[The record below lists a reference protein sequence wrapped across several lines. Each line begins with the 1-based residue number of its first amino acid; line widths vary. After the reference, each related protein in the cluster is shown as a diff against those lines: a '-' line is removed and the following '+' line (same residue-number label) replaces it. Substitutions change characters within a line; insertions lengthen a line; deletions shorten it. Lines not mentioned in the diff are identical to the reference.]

1 MCNVDILLMVMKSL
15 KFIFFIL
22 LAFLASCIE
31 QKSQNKIKNNTVE
44 VKVEE
49 MKFPPQTVLQLKSY
63 YLSSSV
69 HTDSADFLI
78 GYNYRLHSLDYMN
91 LKSKEVTQTML
102 SDEGPDAVISLTGLY
117 AHSLDSIWV
126 ADESERVFLLNNV
139 GQIKTVVDL
148 REYLQN
154 TEQLLINTNHA
165 MFTSRLYYNEV
176 RQSLMFLV
184 KNLSSQTFIVR
195 ELFVNREKDVIDYE
209 LEPSRII
216 PDITSGYA
224 YIDAPNVNFTTK
236 DIIYNY
242 PFESSIYTLNIQA
255 QERKYVVAQSQYT
268 GNVVERIEPGT
279 DYPTIE
285 KCRIQN
291 PHFFDVM
298 YIPKLKKYA
307 RVHLGGVNFDEKKEM
322 NELMNDRALYL
333 MIFDEN
339 MEMVGEA
346 KLLEHRYNN
355 FTGWSASYNGV
366 ALFVDNILDEKNDTE
381 DLTID
386 IVLFPK

>member
-1 MCNVDILLMVMKSL
+1 MVMKSL

-22 LAFLASCIE
+22 IAFLASCME
-31 QKSQNKIKNNTVE
+31 QKSQNKIKNNIVE
-44 VKVEE
+44 VEVEE

-63 YLSSSV
+63 YLSSAV

-91 LKSKEVTQTML
+91 LQSKEVTQTIL

-117 AHSLDSIWV
+117 ANSLDSIWMS
-126 ADESERVFLLNNV
+126 DESERVFLLDNA
-139 GQIKTVVDL
+139 GQIKTTVNL
-148 REYLQN
+148 KEYLQD

-165 MFTSRLYYNEV
+165 MFTSHLYYNEI

-184 KNLSSQTFIVR
+184 KKMASQTFVVR
-195 ELFVNREKDVIDYE
+195 ELFLDKGKDAIDYE

-224 YIDAPNVNFTTK
+224 FINAPNVNFTTT

-242 PFESSIYTLNIQA
+242 PFESSVYTLDIQTG
-255 QERKYVVAQSQYT
+255 ERKYVPAQSQYT
-268 GNVVERIEPGT
+268 ENIVERVEPGT
-279 DYPTIE
+279 DYSTIE
-285 KCRIQN
+285 KCKIQN

-298 YIPKLKKYA
+298 YIPKLKKYV
-307 RVHLGGVNFDEKKEM
+307 RLHLGGVDFDEKRGRD
-322 NELMNDRALYL
+322 ELMNDRILYL
-333 MIFDEN
+333 MIFDEK
-339 MEMVGEA
+339 MKVLGES

-355 FTGWSASYNGV
+355 FTGWSVSYNGV
-366 ALFVDNILDEKNDTE
+366 ALFVDNILDEEDDTE
-381 DLTID
+381 DLAID
-386 IVLFPK
+386 VILFP

>member
-1 MCNVDILLMVMKSL
+1 MVMKSL

-22 LAFLASCIE
+22 IAFLASCME
-31 QKSQNKIKNNTVE
+31 QKSQNKIKNNIVE
-44 VKVEE
+44 VEVEE

-63 YLSSSV
+63 YLSSAV

-91 LKSKEVTQTML
+91 LQSKEVTQTIL

-117 AHSLDSIWV
+117 ANSLDSIWMS
-126 ADESERVFLLNNV
+126 DESERVFLLDNA
-139 GQIKTVVDL
+139 GQIETTVNL
-148 REYLQN
+148 KEYLQD

-165 MFTSRLYYNEV
+165 MFTSHLYYNEI

-184 KNLSSQTFIVR
+184 KKMASQTFVVR
-195 ELFVNREKDVIDYE
+195 ELFLDKGKDAIDYE

-224 YIDAPNVNFTTK
+224 FINAPNVNFTTT

-242 PFESSIYTLNIQA
+242 PFESSVYTLDIQTG
-255 QERKYVVAQSQYT
+255 ERKYVPAQSQYT
-268 GNVVERIEPGT
+268 ENIVERVEPGT
-279 DYPTIE
+279 DYSTIE

-298 YIPKLKKYA
+298 YIPKLKKYV
-307 RVHLGGVNFDEKKEM
+307 RLHLGGVDFDEKRGRD
-322 NELMNDRALYL
+322 ELMNDRILYL
-333 MIFDEN
+333 MIFDEK
-339 MEMVGEA
+339 MKVLGES

-355 FTGWSASYNGV
+355 FTGWSVSYNGV
-366 ALFVDNILDEKNDTE
+366 ALFVDNILDEEDDTE
-381 DLTID
+381 DLAID
-386 IVLFPK
+386 VILFP

>member
-1 MCNVDILLMVMKSL
+1 MVMKSL

-22 LAFLASCIE
+22 IAFLASCME
-31 QKSQNKIKNNTVE
+31 QKSQNKIKNNIVE
-44 VKVEE
+44 VEVEE

-63 YLSSSV
+63 YLSSAV

-91 LKSKEVTQTML
+91 LQSKEVTQTIL
-102 SDEGPDAVISLTGLY
+102 SAEGPDAVISLTGLY
-117 AHSLDSIWV
+117 ANSLDSIWMS
-126 ADESERVFLLNNV
+126 DESERVFLLDNA
-139 GQIKTVVDL
+139 GQIKTTVNL
-148 REYLQN
+148 KEYLQD

-165 MFTSRLYYNEV
+165 MFTSHLYYNEI

-184 KNLSSQTFIVR
+184 KKMASQTFVVR
-195 ELFVNREKDVIDYE
+195 ELFLDKGKDAIDYE

-224 YIDAPNVNFTTK
+224 FINAPNVNFTTT

-242 PFESSIYTLNIQA
+242 PFESSVYTLDIQTG
-255 QERKYVVAQSQYT
+255 ERKYVPAQSQYT
-268 GNVVERIEPGT
+268 ENIVERVEPGT
-279 DYPTIE
+279 DYSTIE

-298 YIPKLKKYA
+298 YIPKLKKYV
-307 RVHLGGVNFDEKKEM
+307 RLHLGGVDFDEKRGRD
-322 NELMNDRALYL
+322 ELMNDRILYL
-333 MIFDEN
+333 MIFDEK
-339 MEMVGEA
+339 MKVLGES

-355 FTGWSASYNGV
+355 FTGWSVSYNGV
-366 ALFVDNILDEKNDTE
+366 ALFVDNILDEEDDTE
-381 DLTID
+381 DLAID
-386 IVLFPK
+386 VILFP

>member
-1 MCNVDILLMVMKSL
+1 MVMKSL

-22 LAFLASCIE
+22 IAFLASCME
-31 QKSQNKIKNNTVE
+31 QKSQNKIKNNIVE
-44 VKVEE
+44 VEVEE

-63 YLSSSV
+63 YLSSAV

-91 LKSKEVTQTML
+91 LQSKEVTQTIL

-117 AHSLDSIWV
+117 ANSLDSIWMSDV
-126 ADESERVFLLNNV
+126 SERVFLLDNA
-139 GQIKTVVDL
+139 GQIKTTVNL
-148 REYLQN
+148 KEYLQD

-165 MFTSRLYYNEV
+165 MFTSHLYYNEI

-184 KNLSSQTFIVR
+184 KKMASQTFVVR
-195 ELFVNREKDVIDYE
+195 ELFLDKGKDAIDYE

-224 YIDAPNVNFTTK
+224 FINAPNVNFTTT

-242 PFESSIYTLNIQA
+242 PFESSVYTLDIQTG
-255 QERKYVVAQSQYT
+255 ERKYVPAQSQYT
-268 GNVVERIEPGT
+268 ENIVERVEPGT
-279 DYPTIE
+279 DYSTIE

-298 YIPKLKKYA
+298 YIPKLKKYV
-307 RVHLGGVNFDEKKEM
+307 RLQLGGVDFDEKRGRD
-322 NELMNDRALYL
+322 ELMNDRILYL
-333 MIFDEN
+333 MIFDEK
-339 MEMVGEA
+339 MKVLGES

-355 FTGWSASYNGV
+355 FTGWSVSYNGV
-366 ALFVDNILDEKNDTE
+366 ALFVDNILDEEDDTE
-381 DLTID
+381 DLAID
-386 IVLFPK
+386 VILFP

>member
-1 MCNVDILLMVMKSL
+1 MWNIDILLMVMKSL

-22 LAFLASCIE
+22 IAFLASCME
-31 QKSQNKIKNNTVE
+31 QKSQNKIKNNIVE
-44 VKVEE
+44 VEVEE

-63 YLSSSV
+63 YLSSAV

-91 LKSKEVTQTML
+91 LQSKEVTQTIL
-102 SDEGPDAVISLTGLY
+102 ADEGPDAVISLTGLY
-117 AHSLDSIWV
+117 ANSLDSIWMS
-126 ADESERVFLLNNV
+126 DESERVFLLDNA
-139 GQIKTVVDL
+139 GQIKTTVNL
-148 REYLQN
+148 KEYLQD

-165 MFTSRLYYNEV
+165 MFTSHLYYNEI

-184 KNLSSQTFIVR
+184 KKMASQTFVVR
-195 ELFVNREKDVIDYE
+195 ELFLDKGKDAIDYE

-224 YIDAPNVNFTTK
+224 FINAPNVNFTTT

-242 PFESSIYTLNIQA
+242 PFESSVYTLDIQTG
-255 QERKYVVAQSQYT
+255 ERKYVPAQSQYT
-268 GNVVERIEPGT
+268 ENIVERVEPGT
-279 DYPTIE
+279 DYSTIE

-298 YIPKLKKYA
+298 YIPKLKKYV
-307 RVHLGGVNFDEKKEM
+307 RLHLGGVDFDEKRGRD
-322 NELMNDRALYL
+322 ELMNDRILYL
-333 MIFDEN
+333 MIFDEK
-339 MEMVGEA
+339 MKVLGES

-355 FTGWSASYNGV
+355 FTGWSVSYNGV
-366 ALFVDNILDEKNDTE
+366 ALFVDNILDEEDDTE
-381 DLTID
+381 DLAID
-386 IVLFPK
+386 VILFP

>member
-1 MCNVDILLMVMKSL
+1 MWNIDILLMVMKSL

-22 LAFLASCIE
+22 IAFLASCME
-31 QKSQNKIKNNTVE
+31 QKSQNKIKNNIVE
-44 VKVEE
+44 VEVEE

-63 YLSSSV
+63 YLSSAV

-91 LKSKEVTQTML
+91 LQSKEVTQTIL

-117 AHSLDSIWV
+117 ANSLDSIWMS
-126 ADESERVFLLNNV
+126 DESERVFLLDNA
-139 GQIKTVVDL
+139 GQIKTTVNL
-148 REYLQN
+148 KEYLQD

-165 MFTSRLYYNEV
+165 MFTSHLYYNEI

-184 KNLSSQTFIVR
+184 KKMASQTFVVR
-195 ELFVNREKDVIDYE
+195 ELFLDKGKDAIDYE

-224 YIDAPNVNFTTK
+224 FINAANVNFTTTE
-236 DIIYNY
+236 IIYNY
-242 PFESSIYTLNIQA
+242 PFESSVYTLDIQTG
-255 QERKYVVAQSQYT
+255 ERKYVPAQSQYT
-268 GNVVERIEPGT
+268 ENIVERVEPGT
-279 DYPTIE
+279 DYSTIE

-298 YIPKLKKYA
+298 YIPKLKKYV
-307 RVHLGGVNFDEKKEM
+307 RLHLGGVDFDEKRGRD
-322 NELMNDRALYL
+322 ELMNDRILYL
-333 MIFDEN
+333 MIFDEK
-339 MEMVGEA
+339 MKVLGES

-355 FTGWSASYNGV
+355 FTGWSVSYNGV
-366 ALFVDNILDEKNDTE
+366 ALFVDNILDEEDDTE
-381 DLTID
+381 DLAID
-386 IVLFPK
+386 VILFP

>member
-1 MCNVDILLMVMKSL
+1 MVMKSL

-22 LAFLASCIE
+22 IAFLASCME
-31 QKSQNKIKNNTVE
+31 QKSQNKIKNNIVE
-44 VKVEE
+44 VEVEE

-63 YLSSSV
+63 YLSSAV

-91 LKSKEVTQTML
+91 LQSKEVTQTIL

-117 AHSLDSIWV
+117 ANSLDSIWMS
-126 ADESERVFLLNNV
+126 DESERVFLLDNA
-139 GQIKTVVDL
+139 GQIKTTVNL
-148 REYLQN
+148 KEYLQD

-165 MFTSRLYYNEV
+165 MFTSHLYYNEI

-184 KNLSSQTFIVR
+184 KKMASQTFVVR
-195 ELFVNREKDVIDYE
+195 ELFLDKGKDAIDYE

-224 YIDAPNVNFTTK
+224 FINAPNVNFTTT

-242 PFESSIYTLNIQA
+242 PFESSVYTLDIQTG
-255 QERKYVVAQSQYT
+255 ERKYVPAQSQYT
-268 GNVVERIEPGT
+268 ENIVERVEPGT
-279 DYPTIE
+279 DYSPIE

-298 YIPKLKKYA
+298 YIPKLKKYV
-307 RVHLGGVNFDEKKEM
+307 RLHLGGVDFDEKRGRD
-322 NELMNDRALYL
+322 ELMNDRILYL
-333 MIFDEN
+333 MIFDEK
-339 MEMVGEA
+339 MKVLGES

-355 FTGWSASYNGV
+355 FTGWSVSYNGV
-366 ALFVDNILDEKNDTE
+366 ALFVDNILDEEDDTE
-381 DLTID
+381 DLAID
-386 IVLFPK
+386 VILFP

>member
-1 MCNVDILLMVMKSL
+1 MVMKSL

-22 LAFLASCIE
+22 IAFLASCME
-31 QKSQNKIKNNTVE
+31 QKSQNKIKNNIVE
-44 VKVEE
+44 VEVEE

-63 YLSSSV
+63 YLSSAV

-91 LKSKEVTQTML
+91 LQSKEVTQTIL

-117 AHSLDSIWV
+117 ANSLDSIWMS
-126 ADESERVFLLNNV
+126 DESERVFLLDNA
-139 GQIKTVVDL
+139 GQIKTTVNL
-148 REYLQN
+148 KEYLQD

-165 MFTSRLYYNEV
+165 MFTSHLYYNEI

-184 KNLSSQTFIVR
+184 KKMASQTFVVR
-195 ELFVNREKDVIDYE
+195 ELFLDKGKDAIDYE

-224 YIDAPNVNFTTK
+224 FINAPNVNFTTT

-242 PFESSIYTLNIQA
+242 PFESSVYTLDIQTG
-255 QERKYVVAQSQYT
+255 ERKYVPAQSQYT
-268 GNVVERIEPGT
+268 ENIVERVEPGT
-279 DYPTIE
+279 DYSTIE

-298 YIPKLKKYA
+298 YIPKVKKYV
-307 RVHLGGVNFDEKKEM
+307 RLHLGGVDFDEKRGRD
-322 NELMNDRALYL
+322 ELMNDRILYL
-333 MIFDEN
+333 MIFDEK
-339 MEMVGEA
+339 MKVLGES

-355 FTGWSASYNGV
+355 FTGWSVSYNGV
-366 ALFVDNILDEKNDTE
+366 ALFVDNILDEEDDTE
-381 DLTID
+381 DLAID
-386 IVLFPK
+386 VILFP

>member
-1 MCNVDILLMVMKSL
+1 VWNIDILLMVMKSL

-22 LAFLASCIE
+22 IAFLASCME
-31 QKSQNKIKNNTVE
+31 QKSQNKIKNNIVE
-44 VKVEE
+44 VEVEE

-63 YLSSSV
+63 YLSSAV

-91 LKSKEVTQTML
+91 LQSKEVTQTIL

-117 AHSLDSIWV
+117 ANSLDSIWMS
-126 ADESERVFLLNNV
+126 DESERVFLLDNA
-139 GQIKTVVDL
+139 GQIKTTVNL
-148 REYLQN
+148 KEYLQD

-165 MFTSRLYYNEV
+165 MFTSHLYYNEI

-184 KNLSSQTFIVR
+184 KKMASQTFVVR
-195 ELFVNREKDVIDYE
+195 ELFLDKGKDAIDYE

-224 YIDAPNVNFTTK
+224 FINAPNVNFTTT

-242 PFESSIYTLNIQA
+242 PFESSVYTLDIQTG
-255 QERKYVVAQSQYT
+255 ERKYVPAQSQYT
-268 GNVVERIEPGT
+268 ENIVERVEPGT
-279 DYPTIE
+279 DYSTIE

-298 YIPKLKKYA
+298 YIPKLKKYV
-307 RVHLGGVNFDEKKEM
+307 RLHLGGVDFDEKRGRD
-322 NELMNDRALYL
+322 ELMNDRILYL
-333 MIFDEN
+333 MIFDEK
-339 MEMVGEA
+339 MKVLGES

-355 FTGWSASYNGV
+355 FTGWSVSYNGV
-366 ALFVDNILDEKNDTE
+366 ALFVDNILDEEDDTE
-381 DLTID
+381 DLAID
-386 IVLFPK
+386 VILFP

>member
-1 MCNVDILLMVMKSL
+1 MVMKSL

-22 LAFLASCIE
+22 IAFLASCME
-31 QKSQNKIKNNTVE
+31 QKSQNKIKNNIVE
-44 VKVEE
+44 VEVEE

-63 YLSSSV
+63 YLSSAV

-91 LKSKEVTQTML
+91 LQSKEVTQTIL

-117 AHSLDSIWV
+117 ANSLDSIWMS
-126 ADESERVFLLNNV
+126 DESERVFLLDNA
-139 GQIKTVVDL
+139 GQIKTTVNL
-148 REYLQN
+148 KEYLQD

-165 MFTSRLYYNEV
+165 MFTSHLYYNEI
-176 RQSLMFLV
+176 RQSLMFLS
-184 KNLSSQTFIVR
+184 KKMASQTFVVR
-195 ELFVNREKDVIDYE
+195 ELFLDKGKDAIDYE

-224 YIDAPNVNFTTK
+224 FINAPNVNFTTT

-242 PFESSIYTLNIQA
+242 PFESSVYTLDIQTG
-255 QERKYVVAQSQYT
+255 ERKYVPAQSQYT
-268 GNVVERIEPGT
+268 ENIVERVEPGT
-279 DYPTIE
+279 DYSTIE

-298 YIPKLKKYA
+298 YIPKLKKYV
-307 RVHLGGVNFDEKKEM
+307 RLHLGGVDFDEKRGRD
-322 NELMNDRALYL
+322 ELMNDRILYL
-333 MIFDEN
+333 MIFDEK
-339 MEMVGEA
+339 MKVLGES

-355 FTGWSASYNGV
+355 FTGWSVSYNGV
-366 ALFVDNILDEKNDTE
+366 ALFVDNILDEEDDTE
-381 DLTID
+381 DLAID
-386 IVLFPK
+386 VILFP

>member
-1 MCNVDILLMVMKSL
+1 MWNIDILLMVMKSL

-22 LAFLASCIE
+22 IAFLASCME
-31 QKSQNKIKNNTVE
+31 QKSQNKIKNNIVE
-44 VKVEE
+44 VEVEE
-49 MKFPPQTVLQLKSY
+49 ISFPPQTVLQLKSY
-63 YLSSSV
+63 YLSSAV

-91 LKSKEVTQTML
+91 LQSKEVTQTIL

-117 AHSLDSIWV
+117 ANSLDSIWMS
-126 ADESERVFLLNNV
+126 DESERVFLLDNA
-139 GQIKTVVDL
+139 GQIKTTVNL
-148 REYLQN
+148 KEYLQD

-165 MFTSRLYYNEV
+165 MFTSHLYYNEI

-184 KNLSSQTFIVR
+184 KKMASQTFVVR
-195 ELFVNREKDVIDYE
+195 ELFLDKGKDAIDYE

-224 YIDAPNVNFTTK
+224 FINAPNVNFTTT

-242 PFESSIYTLNIQA
+242 PFESSVYTLDIQTG
-255 QERKYVVAQSQYT
+255 ERKYVPAQSQYT
-268 GNVVERIEPGT
+268 ENIVERVEPGT
-279 DYPTIE
+279 DYSTIE

-298 YIPKLKKYA
+298 YIPKLKKYV
-307 RVHLGGVNFDEKKEM
+307 RLHLGGVDFDEKRGRD
-322 NELMNDRALYL
+322 ELMNDRILYL
-333 MIFDEN
+333 MIFDEK
-339 MEMVGEA
+339 MKVLGES

-355 FTGWSASYNGV
+355 FTGWSVSYNGV
-366 ALFVDNILDEKNDTE
+366 ALFVDNILDEEDDTE
-381 DLTID
+381 DLAID
-386 IVLFPK
+386 VILFP

>member
-1 MCNVDILLMVMKSL
+1 MVMKSL

-22 LAFLASCIE
+22 IAFLASCME
-31 QKSQNKIKNNTVE
+31 QKSQNKIKNNIVE
-44 VKVEE
+44 VEVEE

-63 YLSSSV
+63 YLSSAV

-91 LKSKEVTQTML
+91 LQSKEVTQTIL

-117 AHSLDSIWV
+117 ANSLDSIWMS
-126 ADESERVFLLNNV
+126 DESERVFLLDNA
-139 GQIKTVVDL
+139 GQIKTTVNL
-148 REYLQN
+148 KEYLQD

-165 MFTSRLYYNEV
+165 MFTSHLYYNEI

-184 KNLSSQTFIVR
+184 KKMASQTFVVR
-195 ELFVNREKDVIDYE
+195 ELFLDKGKDAIDYE

-216 PDITSGYA
+216 PNITSGYA
-224 YIDAPNVNFTTK
+224 FINAPNVNFTTT

-242 PFESSIYTLNIQA
+242 PFESSVYTLDIQTG
-255 QERKYVVAQSQYT
+255 ERKYVPAQSQYT
-268 GNVVERIEPGT
+268 ENIVERVEPGT
-279 DYPTIE
+279 DYSTIE

-298 YIPKLKKYA
+298 YIPKLKKYV
-307 RVHLGGVNFDEKKEM
+307 RLHLGGVDFDEKRGRD
-322 NELMNDRALYL
+322 ELMNDRILYL
-333 MIFDEN
+333 MIFDEK
-339 MEMVGEA
+339 MKVLGES

-355 FTGWSASYNGV
+355 FTGWSVSYNGV
-366 ALFVDNILDEKNDTE
+366 ALFVDNILDEEDDTE
-381 DLTID
+381 DLAID
-386 IVLFPK
+386 VILFP

>member
-1 MCNVDILLMVMKSL
+1 MVMKSL

-22 LAFLASCIE
+22 IAFLASCME
-31 QKSQNKIKNNTVE
+31 QKSQNKIKNNIVE
-44 VKVEE
+44 VEVEE

-63 YLSSSV
+63 YLSSAV

-91 LKSKEVTQTML
+91 LQSKEVTQTIL

-117 AHSLDSIWV
+117 ANSLDSIWMS
-126 ADESERVFLLNNV
+126 DESERVFLLDNA
-139 GQIKTVVDL
+139 GQIKTTVNL
-148 REYLQN
+148 KEYLQD

-165 MFTSRLYYNEV
+165 MFTSHLYYNEI

-184 KNLSSQTFIVR
+184 KKMASQTFVVR
-195 ELFVNREKDVIDYE
+195 ELFLDKGKDAIDYE

-224 YIDAPNVNFTTK
+224 FINAPNVNFTTT

-242 PFESSIYTLNIQA
+242 PFESSVYTLDIQTG
-255 QERKYVVAQSQYT
+255 ERKYVPAQSQFT
-268 GNVVERIEPGT
+268 ENIVERVEPGT
-279 DYPTIE
+279 DYSTIE

-298 YIPKLKKYA
+298 YIPKLKKYV
-307 RVHLGGVNFDEKKEM
+307 RLHLGGVDFDEKRGRD
-322 NELMNDRALYL
+322 ELMNDRILYL
-333 MIFDEN
+333 MIFDEK
-339 MEMVGEA
+339 MKVLGES

-355 FTGWSASYNGV
+355 FTGWSVSYNGV
-366 ALFVDNILDEKNDTE
+366 ALFVDNILDEEDDTE
-381 DLTID
+381 DLAID
-386 IVLFPK
+386 VILFP

>member
-1 MCNVDILLMVMKSL
+1 MVMKSL

-22 LAFLASCIE
+22 IAFLASCME
-31 QKSQNKIKNNTVE
+31 QKSQNKIKNNIVE
-44 VKVEE
+44 VEVEE

-63 YLSSSV
+63 YLSSAV

-91 LKSKEVTQTML
+91 LQSKEVTQTIL
-102 SDEGPDAVISLTGLY
+102 SDEGPDTVISLTGLY
-117 AHSLDSIWV
+117 ANSLDSIWMS
-126 ADESERVFLLNNV
+126 DESERVFLLDNA
-139 GQIKTVVDL
+139 GQIKTTVNL
-148 REYLQN
+148 KEYLQD

-165 MFTSRLYYNEV
+165 MFTSHLYYNEI

-184 KNLSSQTFIVR
+184 KKMASQTFVVR
-195 ELFVNREKDVIDYE
+195 ELFLDKGKDAIDYE

-224 YIDAPNVNFTTK
+224 FINAPNVNFTTT

-242 PFESSIYTLNIQA
+242 PFESSVYTLDIQTG
-255 QERKYVVAQSQYT
+255 ERKYVPAQSQYT
-268 GNVVERIEPGT
+268 ENIVERVEPGT
-279 DYPTIE
+279 DYSTIE

-298 YIPKLKKYA
+298 YIPKLKKYV
-307 RVHLGGVNFDEKKEM
+307 RLHLGGVDFDEKRGRD
-322 NELMNDRALYL
+322 ELMNDRILYL
-333 MIFDEN
+333 MIFDEK
-339 MEMVGEA
+339 MKVLGES

-355 FTGWSASYNGV
+355 FTGWSVSYNGV
-366 ALFVDNILDEKNDTE
+366 ALFVDNILDEEDDTE
-381 DLTID
+381 DLAID
-386 IVLFPK
+386 VILFP

>member
-1 MCNVDILLMVMKSL
+1 MKSL

-22 LAFLASCIE
+22 IAFLASCME
-31 QKSQNKIKNNTVE
+31 QKSQNKIKNNIVE
-44 VKVEE
+44 VEVEE

-63 YLSSSV
+63 YLSSAV

-91 LKSKEVTQTML
+91 LQSKEVTQTIL

-117 AHSLDSIWV
+117 ANSLDSIWMS
-126 ADESERVFLLNNV
+126 DESERVFLLDNA
-139 GQIKTVVDL
+139 GQIKTTVNL
-148 REYLQN
+148 KEYLQD

-165 MFTSRLYYNEV
+165 MFTSHLYYNEI

-184 KNLSSQTFIVR
+184 KKMASQTFVVR
-195 ELFVNREKDVIDYE
+195 ELFLDKGKDAIDYE

-224 YIDAPNVNFTTK
+224 FINAPNVNFTTT

-242 PFESSIYTLNIQA
+242 PFESSVYTLDIQTG
-255 QERKYVVAQSQYT
+255 ERKYVPAQSQYT
-268 GNVVERIEPGT
+268 ENIVERVEPGT
-279 DYPTIE
+279 DYSTIE

-298 YIPKLKKYA
+298 YIPKLKKYV
-307 RVHLGGVNFDEKKEM
+307 RLHLGGVDFDEKRGRD
-322 NELMNDRALYL
+322 ELMNDRILYL
-333 MIFDEN
+333 MIFDEK
-339 MEMVGEA
+339 MKVLGES

-355 FTGWSASYNGV
+355 FTGWSVSYNGV
-366 ALFVDNILDEKNDTE
+366 ALFVDNILDEEKKGNIFTE
-381 DLTID
+381 DLAID
-386 IVLFPK
+386 VILFP

>member
-1 MCNVDILLMVMKSL
+1 MVMKSL

-22 LAFLASCIE
+22 IAFLASCME
-31 QKSQNKIKNNTVE
+31 QKSQNKIKNNIVE
-44 VKVEE
+44 VEVEE
-49 MKFPPQTVLQLKSY
+49 MKFTPQTVLQLKSY
-63 YLSSSV
+63 YLSSAV

-91 LKSKEVTQTML
+91 LQSKEVTQTIL

-117 AHSLDSIWV
+117 ANSLDSIWMS
-126 ADESERVFLLNNV
+126 DESERVFLLDNA
-139 GQIKTVVDL
+139 GQIKTTVNL
-148 REYLQN
+148 KEYLQD

-165 MFTSRLYYNEV
+165 MFTSHLYYNEI

-184 KNLSSQTFIVR
+184 KKMASQTFVVR
-195 ELFVNREKDVIDYE
+195 ELFLDKGKDAIDYE

-224 YIDAPNVNFTTK
+224 FINAPNVNFTTT

-242 PFESSIYTLNIQA
+242 PFESSVYTLDIQTG
-255 QERKYVVAQSQYT
+255 ERKYVPAQSQYT
-268 GNVVERIEPGT
+268 ENIVERVEPGT
-279 DYPTIE
+279 DYSTIE

-298 YIPKLKKYA
+298 YIPKLKKYV
-307 RVHLGGVNFDEKKEM
+307 RLHLGGVDFDEKRGRD
-322 NELMNDRALYL
+322 ELMNDRILYL
-333 MIFDEN
+333 MIFDEK
-339 MEMVGEA
+339 MKVLGES

-355 FTGWSASYNGV
+355 FTGWSVSYNGV
-366 ALFVDNILDEKNDTE
+366 ALFVDNILDEEDDTE
-381 DLTID
+381 DLAID
-386 IVLFPK
+386 VILFP

>member
-1 MCNVDILLMVMKSL
+1 MVMKSL

-22 LAFLASCIE
+22 IAFLASCME
-31 QKSQNKIKNNTVE
+31 QKSQNKIKNNIVE
-44 VKVEE
+44 VEVEE

-63 YLSSSV
+63 YLSSAV

-78 GYNYRLHSLDYMN
+78 GYNYRLHSLDNMN
-91 LKSKEVTQTML
+91 LQSKEVTQTIL

-117 AHSLDSIWV
+117 ANSLDSIWMS
-126 ADESERVFLLNNV
+126 DESERVFLLDNA
-139 GQIKTVVDL
+139 GQIKTTVNL
-148 REYLQN
+148 KEYLQD

-165 MFTSRLYYNEV
+165 MFTSHLYYNEI

-184 KNLSSQTFIVR
+184 KKMASQTFVVR
-195 ELFVNREKDVIDYE
+195 ELFLDKGKDAIDYE

-224 YIDAPNVNFTTK
+224 FINAPNVNFTTT

-242 PFESSIYTLNIQA
+242 PFESSVYTLDIQTG
-255 QERKYVVAQSQYT
+255 ERKYVPAQSQYT
-268 GNVVERIEPGT
+268 ENIVERVEPGT
-279 DYPTIE
+279 DYSTIE

-298 YIPKLKKYA
+298 YIPKLKKYV
-307 RVHLGGVNFDEKKEM
+307 RLHLGGVDFDEKRGRD
-322 NELMNDRALYL
+322 ELMNDRILYL
-333 MIFDEN
+333 MIFDEK
-339 MEMVGEA
+339 MKVLGES

-355 FTGWSASYNGV
+355 FTGWSVSYNGV
-366 ALFVDNILDEKNDTE
+366 ALFVDNILDEEDDTE
-381 DLTID
+381 DLAID
-386 IVLFPK
+386 VILFP

>member
-1 MCNVDILLMVMKSL
+1 MVMKSL

-22 LAFLASCIE
+22 IAFLASCME
-31 QKSQNKIKNNTVE
+31 QKSQNKIKNNIVE
-44 VKVEE
+44 VEVEE

-63 YLSSSV
+63 YLSSAV

-91 LKSKEVTQTML
+91 LQSKEVTQTIL

-117 AHSLDSIWV
+117 ANSLDSIWMS
-126 ADESERVFLLNNV
+126 DESERVFLLDNA
-139 GQIKTVVDL
+139 GQIKTTVNL
-148 REYLQN
+148 KEYLQD
-154 TEQLLINTNHA
+154 TEQLLINTKHA
-165 MFTSRLYYNEV
+165 MFTSHLYYNEI

-184 KNLSSQTFIVR
+184 KKMASQTFVVR
-195 ELFVNREKDVIDYE
+195 ELFLDKGKDAIDYE

-224 YIDAPNVNFTTK
+224 FINAPNVNFTTT

-242 PFESSIYTLNIQA
+242 PFESSVYTLDIQTG
-255 QERKYVVAQSQYT
+255 ERKYVPAQSQYT
-268 GNVVERIEPGT
+268 ENIVERVEPGT
-279 DYPTIE
+279 DYSTIE

-298 YIPKLKKYA
+298 YIPKLKKYV
-307 RVHLGGVNFDEKKEM
+307 RLHLGGVDFDEKRGRD
-322 NELMNDRALYL
+322 ELMNDRILYL
-333 MIFDEN
+333 MIFDEK
-339 MEMVGEA
+339 MKVLGES

-355 FTGWSASYNGV
+355 FTGWSVSYNGV
-366 ALFVDNILDEKNDTE
+366 ALFVDNILDEEDDTE
-381 DLTID
+381 DLAID
-386 IVLFPK
+386 VILFP

>member
-1 MCNVDILLMVMKSL
+1 MVMKSL

-22 LAFLASCIE
+22 IAFLASCME
-31 QKSQNKIKNNTVE
+31 QKSQNKIKNNIVE
-44 VKVEE
+44 VEVEE

-63 YLSSSV
+63 YLSSAV

-91 LKSKEVTQTML
+91 LQSKEVTQTIL
-102 SDEGPDAVISLTGLY
+102 SDEGPDAVISLTVLY
-117 AHSLDSIWV
+117 ANSLDSIWMS
-126 ADESERVFLLNNV
+126 DESERVFLLDNA
-139 GQIKTVVDL
+139 GQIKTTVNL
-148 REYLQN
+148 KEYLQD

-165 MFTSRLYYNEV
+165 MFTSHLYYNEI

-184 KNLSSQTFIVR
+184 KKMASQTFVVR
-195 ELFVNREKDVIDYE
+195 ELFLDKGKDAIDYE

-224 YIDAPNVNFTTK
+224 FINAPNVNFTTT

-242 PFESSIYTLNIQA
+242 PFESSVYTLDIQTG
-255 QERKYVVAQSQYT
+255 ERKYVPAQSQYT
-268 GNVVERIEPGT
+268 ENIVERVEPGT
-279 DYPTIE
+279 DYSTIE

-298 YIPKLKKYA
+298 YIPKLKKYV
-307 RVHLGGVNFDEKKEM
+307 RLHLGGVDFDEKRGRD
-322 NELMNDRALYL
+322 ELMNDRILYL
-333 MIFDEN
+333 MIFDEK
-339 MEMVGEA
+339 MKVLGES

-355 FTGWSASYNGV
+355 FTGWSVSYNGV
-366 ALFVDNILDEKNDTE
+366 ALFVDNILDEEDDTE
-381 DLTID
+381 DLAID
-386 IVLFPK
+386 VILFP

>member
-1 MCNVDILLMVMKSL
+1 MVMKSL

-22 LAFLASCIE
+22 IAFLASCME
-31 QKSQNKIKNNTVE
+31 QKSQNKIKNNIVE
-44 VKVEE
+44 VEVEE

-63 YLSSSV
+63 YLSSAV

-91 LKSKEVTQTML
+91 LQSKEVTQTIL

-117 AHSLDSIWV
+117 ANSLDSIWMS
-126 ADESERVFLLNNV
+126 DESERVFLLDNA
-139 GQIKTVVDL
+139 GQIKPTVNL
-148 REYLQN
+148 KEYLQD

-165 MFTSRLYYNEV
+165 MFTSHLYYNEI

-184 KNLSSQTFIVR
+184 KKMASQTFVVR
-195 ELFVNREKDVIDYE
+195 ELFLDKGKDAIDYE

-224 YIDAPNVNFTTK
+224 FINAPNVNFTTT

-242 PFESSIYTLNIQA
+242 PFESSVYTLDIQTG
-255 QERKYVVAQSQYT
+255 ERKYVPAQSQYT
-268 GNVVERIEPGT
+268 ENIVERVEPGT
-279 DYPTIE
+279 DYSTIE

-298 YIPKLKKYA
+298 YIPKLKKYV
-307 RVHLGGVNFDEKKEM
+307 RLHLGGVDFDEKRGRD
-322 NELMNDRALYL
+322 ELMNDRILYL
-333 MIFDEN
+333 MIFDEK
-339 MEMVGEA
+339 MKVLGES

-355 FTGWSASYNGV
+355 FTGWSVSYNGV
-366 ALFVDNILDEKNDTE
+366 ALFVDNILDEEDDTE
-381 DLTID
+381 DLAID
-386 IVLFPK
+386 VILFP

>member
-1 MCNVDILLMVMKSL
+1 MVMKSL

-22 LAFLASCIE
+22 IAFLASCME
-31 QKSQNKIKNNTVE
+31 QKSQNKIKNNIVE
-44 VKVEE
+44 VEVEE

-63 YLSSSV
+63 YLSSAV

-91 LKSKEVTQTML
+91 LQSKEVTQTIL

-117 AHSLDSIWV
+117 ANSLDSIWMS
-126 ADESERVFLLNNV
+126 DESERVFLLDNA
-139 GQIKTVVDL
+139 GQIKTTVNL
-148 REYLQN
+148 KEYLQD

-165 MFTSRLYYNEV
+165 MFTSHLYYNEI

-184 KNLSSQTFIVR
+184 KKMASQTFVVR
-195 ELFVNREKDVIDYE
+195 ELFLDKGKDAIDYE

-224 YIDAPNVNFTTK
+224 FINAPNVNFTTT

-242 PFESSIYTLNIQA
+242 PFESSVYTLDIQNG
-255 QERKYVVAQSQYT
+255 ERKYVPAQSQYT
-268 GNVVERIEPGT
+268 ENIVERVEPGT
-279 DYPTIE
+279 DYSTIE

-298 YIPKLKKYA
+298 YIPKLKKYV
-307 RVHLGGVNFDEKKEM
+307 RLHLGGVDFDEKRGRD
-322 NELMNDRALYL
+322 ELMNDRILYL
-333 MIFDEN
+333 MIFDEK
-339 MEMVGEA
+339 MKVLGES

-355 FTGWSASYNGV
+355 FTGWSVSYNGV
-366 ALFVDNILDEKNDTE
+366 ALFVDNILDEEDDTE
-381 DLTID
+381 DLAID
-386 IVLFPK
+386 VILFP

>member
-1 MCNVDILLMVMKSL
+1 MVMKSL

-22 LAFLASCIE
+22 IAFLASCME
-31 QKSQNKIKNNTVE
+31 QKSQNKIKNNIVE
-44 VKVEE
+44 VEVEE

-63 YLSSSV
+63 YLSSAV

-91 LKSKEVTQTML
+91 LQSKEVTQTIL

-117 AHSLDSIWV
+117 ANSLDSIWMS
-126 ADESERVFLLNNV
+126 DESERVFLLDNA
-139 GQIKTVVDL
+139 GQIKTTVNL
-148 REYLQN
+148 KEYLQD
-154 TEQLLINTNHA
+154 TEQLFINTNHA
-165 MFTSRLYYNEV
+165 MFTSHLYYNEI

-184 KNLSSQTFIVR
+184 KKMASQTFVVR
-195 ELFVNREKDVIDYE
+195 ELFLDKGKDAIDYE

-224 YIDAPNVNFTTK
+224 FINAPNVNFTTT

-242 PFESSIYTLNIQA
+242 PFESSVYTLDIQTG
-255 QERKYVVAQSQYT
+255 ERKYVPAQSQYT
-268 GNVVERIEPGT
+268 ENIVERVEPGT
-279 DYPTIE
+279 DYSTIE

-298 YIPKLKKYA
+298 YIPKLKKYV
-307 RVHLGGVNFDEKKEM
+307 RLHLGGVDFDEKRGRD
-322 NELMNDRALYL
+322 ELMNDRILYL
-333 MIFDEN
+333 MIFDEK
-339 MEMVGEA
+339 MKVLGES

-355 FTGWSASYNGV
+355 FTGWSVSYNGV
-366 ALFVDNILDEKNDTE
+366 ALFVDNILDEEDDTE
-381 DLTID
+381 DLAID
-386 IVLFPK
+386 VILFP

>member
-1 MCNVDILLMVMKSL
+1 MVMKSL

-22 LAFLASCIE
+22 IAFLASCME
-31 QKSQNKIKNNTVE
+31 QKSQNKIKNNIVE
-44 VKVEE
+44 VEVEE

-63 YLSSSV
+63 YLSSAV

-91 LKSKEVTQTML
+91 LQSKEVTQTIL

-117 AHSLDSIWV
+117 ANSLDSIWMS
-126 ADESERVFLLNNV
+126 DESERVFLLDNA
-139 GQIKTVVDL
+139 GQIKTTVNL
-148 REYLQN
+148 KEYLQD

-165 MFTSRLYYNEV
+165 MFTSHLYYNEI

-184 KNLSSQTFIVR
+184 KKMASQTFVVR
-195 ELFVNREKDVIDYE
+195 ELFLDKGKDAIDYE

-224 YIDAPNVNFTTK
+224 FINAPNVNFTTT

-242 PFESSIYTLNIQA
+242 PFQSSVYTLDIQTG
-255 QERKYVVAQSQYT
+255 ERKYVPAQSQYT
-268 GNVVERIEPGT
+268 ENIVERVEPGT
-279 DYPTIE
+279 DYSTIE

-298 YIPKLKKYA
+298 YIPKLKKYV
-307 RVHLGGVNFDEKKEM
+307 RLHLGGVDFDEKRGRD
-322 NELMNDRALYL
+322 ELMNDRILYL
-333 MIFDEN
+333 MIFDEK
-339 MEMVGEA
+339 MKVLGES

-355 FTGWSASYNGV
+355 FTGWSVSYNGV
-366 ALFVDNILDEKNDTE
+366 ALFVDNILDEEDDTE
-381 DLTID
+381 DLAID
-386 IVLFPK
+386 VILFP

>member
-1 MCNVDILLMVMKSL
+1 MVMKSL

-22 LAFLASCIE
+22 IEFLASCME
-31 QKSQNKIKNNTVE
+31 QKSQNKIKNNIVE
-44 VKVEE
+44 VEVEE

-63 YLSSSV
+63 YLSSAV

-91 LKSKEVTQTML
+91 LQSKEVTQTIL

-117 AHSLDSIWV
+117 ANSLDSIWMS
-126 ADESERVFLLNNV
+126 DESERVFLLDNA
-139 GQIKTVVDL
+139 GQIKTTVNL
-148 REYLQN
+148 KEYLQD

-165 MFTSRLYYNEV
+165 MFTSHLYYNEI

-184 KNLSSQTFIVR
+184 KKMASQTFVVR
-195 ELFVNREKDVIDYE
+195 ELFLDKGKDAIDYE

-224 YIDAPNVNFTTK
+224 FINAPNVNFTTT

-242 PFESSIYTLNIQA
+242 PFESSVYTLDIQTG
-255 QERKYVVAQSQYT
+255 ERKYVPAQSQYT
-268 GNVVERIEPGT
+268 ENIVERVEPGT
-279 DYPTIE
+279 DYSTIE

-298 YIPKLKKYA
+298 YIPKLKKYV
-307 RVHLGGVNFDEKKEM
+307 RLHLGGVDFDEKRGRD
-322 NELMNDRALYL
+322 ELMNDRILYL
-333 MIFDEN
+333 MIFDEK
-339 MEMVGEA
+339 MKVLGES

-355 FTGWSASYNGV
+355 FTGWSVSYNGV
-366 ALFVDNILDEKNDTE
+366 ALFVDNILDEEDDTE
-381 DLTID
+381 DLAID
-386 IVLFPK
+386 VILFP

>member
-1 MCNVDILLMVMKSL
+1 MVMKSL

-22 LAFLASCIE
+22 IAFLASCME
-31 QKSQNKIKNNTVE
+31 LKSQNKIKNNIVE
-44 VKVEE
+44 VEVEE

-63 YLSSSV
+63 YLSSAV

-91 LKSKEVTQTML
+91 LQSKEVTQTIL

-117 AHSLDSIWV
+117 ANSLDSIWMS
-126 ADESERVFLLNNV
+126 DESERVFLLDNA
-139 GQIKTVVDL
+139 GQIKTTVNL
-148 REYLQN
+148 KEYLQD

-165 MFTSRLYYNEV
+165 MFTSHLYYNEI

-184 KNLSSQTFIVR
+184 KKMASQTFVVR
-195 ELFVNREKDVIDYE
+195 ELFLDKGKDAIDYE

-224 YIDAPNVNFTTK
+224 FINAPNVNFTTT

-242 PFESSIYTLNIQA
+242 PFESSVYTLDIQTG
-255 QERKYVVAQSQYT
+255 ERKYVPAQSQYT
-268 GNVVERIEPGT
+268 ENIVERVEPGT
-279 DYPTIE
+279 DYSTIE

-298 YIPKLKKYA
+298 YIPKLKKYV
-307 RVHLGGVNFDEKKEM
+307 RLHLGGVDFDEKRGRD
-322 NELMNDRALYL
+322 ELMNDRILYL
-333 MIFDEN
+333 MIFDEK
-339 MEMVGEA
+339 MKVLGES

-355 FTGWSASYNGV
+355 FTGWSVSYNGV
-366 ALFVDNILDEKNDTE
+366 ALFVDNILDEEDDTE
-381 DLTID
+381 DLAID
-386 IVLFPK
+386 VILFP

>member
-1 MCNVDILLMVMKSL
+1 M
-15 KFIFFIL
+15 
-22 LAFLASCIE
+22 E
-31 QKSQNKIKNNTVE
+31 QKSQNKIKNNIVE
-44 VKVEE
+44 VEVEQ

-63 YLSSSV
+63 YLSSAV

-91 LKSKEVTQTML
+91 LQSKEVTQTIL

-117 AHSLDSIWV
+117 ANSLDSIWMS
-126 ADESERVFLLNNV
+126 DESERVFLLDNA
-139 GQIKTVVDL
+139 GQIKTTVNL
-148 REYLQN
+148 KEYLQD

-165 MFTSRLYYNEV
+165 MFTSHLYYNEI

-184 KNLSSQTFIVR
+184 KKMASQTFVVR
-195 ELFVNREKDVIDYE
+195 ELFLDKGKDAIDYE

-224 YIDAPNVNFTTK
+224 FINAPNVNFTTT

-242 PFESSIYTLNIQA
+242 PFESSVYTLDIQTG
-255 QERKYVVAQSQYT
+255 ERKYVPAQSQYT
-268 GNVVERIEPGT
+268 ENIVERVEPGT
-279 DYPTIE
+279 DYSTIE

-298 YIPKLKKYA
+298 YIPKLKKYV
-307 RVHLGGVNFDEKKEM
+307 RLHLGGVDFDEKRGRD
-322 NELMNDRALYL
+322 ELMNDRILYL
-333 MIFDEN
+333 MIFDEK
-339 MEMVGEA
+339 MKVLGES

-355 FTGWSASYNGV
+355 FTGWSVSYNGV
-366 ALFVDNILDEKNDTE
+366 ALFVDNILDEEDDTE
-381 DLTID
+381 DLAID
-386 IVLFPK
+386 VILFP

>member
-1 MCNVDILLMVMKSL
+1 MVMKSL

-22 LAFLASCIE
+22 IAFLASCME
-31 QKSQNKIKNNTVE
+31 QKSQNKIKNNIVE
-44 VKVEE
+44 VEVEE

-63 YLSSSV
+63 YLSSAV

-91 LKSKEVTQTML
+91 LQSKEVTQTIL

-117 AHSLDSIWV
+117 ANSLDSIWMS
-126 ADESERVFLLNNV
+126 DESERVFLLDNA
-139 GQIKTVVDL
+139 GQIKTTVNL
-148 REYLQN
+148 KEYLQD

-165 MFTSRLYYNEV
+165 MFTSHLYYNEI

-184 KNLSSQTFIVR
+184 KKMASQTFVVR
-195 ELFVNREKDVIDYE
+195 ELFLDKGKDAIDYE

-224 YIDAPNVNFTTK
+224 FINAPNVNFTTT

-242 PFESSIYTLNIQA
+242 PFESSVYTLDIQTG
-255 QERKYVVAQSQYT
+255 ERKYVPAQSQYT
-268 GNVVERIEPGT
+268 ENIVERVEPGT
-279 DYPTIE
+279 DYSTIE

-298 YIPKLKKYA
+298 YIPKLKKYV
-307 RVHLGGVNFDEKKEM
+307 RLHLGGVDFDEKRGRD
-322 NELMNDRALYL
+322 ELMNDRILYL
-333 MIFDEN
+333 MIFDEK
-339 MEMVGEA
+339 MKVLGES

-355 FTGWSASYNGV
+355 FTGWSVSYNGV
-366 ALFVDNILDEKNDTE
+366 ALFVDNILDEEDDTE
-381 DLTID
+381 DLAID
-386 IVLFPK
+386 VILFPNKI

>member
-1 MCNVDILLMVMKSL
+1 MVMKSL

-22 LAFLASCIE
+22 IAFLASCME
-31 QKSQNKIKNNTVE
+31 QKSQNKIKNNIVE
-44 VKVEE
+44 VEVEE

-63 YLSSSV
+63 YLSSAV

-91 LKSKEVTQTML
+91 LQSKEVTQTIL

-117 AHSLDSIWV
+117 ANSLDSIWMS
-126 ADESERVFLLNNV
+126 DESERVFLLDNA
-139 GQIKTVVDL
+139 GQIKTTVNL
-148 REYLQN
+148 KEYLQD

-165 MFTSRLYYNEV
+165 MFTSHLYYNEI

-184 KNLSSQTFIVR
+184 KKMASQTFVVR
-195 ELFVNREKDVIDYE
+195 ELFLDKGKDAIDYE

-224 YIDAPNVNFTTK
+224 FINAPNVNFTTT

-242 PFESSIYTLNIQA
+242 PFESSVYTLDIQTG
-255 QERKYVVAQSQYT
+255 ERKYVPAQSQYT
-268 GNVVERIEPGT
+268 ENIVERVEPGT
-279 DYPTIE
+279 DYSTIE
-285 KCRIQN
+285 KCRIQD

-298 YIPKLKKYA
+298 YIPKLKKYV
-307 RVHLGGVNFDEKKEM
+307 RLHLGGVDFDEKRGRD
-322 NELMNDRALYL
+322 ELMNDRILYL
-333 MIFDEN
+333 MIFDEK
-339 MEMVGEA
+339 MKVLGES

-355 FTGWSASYNGV
+355 FTGWSVSYNGV
-366 ALFVDNILDEKNDTE
+366 ALFVDNILDEEDDTE
-381 DLTID
+381 DLAID
-386 IVLFPK
+386 VILFP

>member
-1 MCNVDILLMVMKSL
+1 MVMKSL

-22 LAFLASCIE
+22 IAFLASCME
-31 QKSQNKIKNNTVE
+31 QKSQNKIKNNIVE
-44 VKVEE
+44 VEVEE

-63 YLSSSV
+63 YLSSAV

-91 LKSKEVTQTML
+91 LQSKEVTQTIL

-117 AHSLDSIWV
+117 ANSLDSIWMS
-126 ADESERVFLLNNV
+126 DESERVFLLDNA
-139 GQIKTVVDL
+139 GQIKTTVNL
-148 REYLQN
+148 KEYLQD

-165 MFTSRLYYNEV
+165 MFTSHLYYNEI

-184 KNLSSQTFIVR
+184 KKMASQTFVVR
-195 ELFVNREKDVIDYE
+195 ELFLDKGKDAIDYG

-224 YIDAPNVNFTTK
+224 FINAPNVNFTTT

-242 PFESSIYTLNIQA
+242 PFESSVYTLDIQTG
-255 QERKYVVAQSQYT
+255 ERKYVPAQSQYT
-268 GNVVERIEPGT
+268 ENIVERVEPGT
-279 DYPTIE
+279 DYSTIE

-298 YIPKLKKYA
+298 YIPKLKKYV
-307 RVHLGGVNFDEKKEM
+307 RLHLGGVDFDEKRGRD
-322 NELMNDRALYL
+322 ELMNDRILYL
-333 MIFDEN
+333 MIFDEK
-339 MEMVGEA
+339 MKVLGES

-355 FTGWSASYNGV
+355 FTGWSVSYNGV
-366 ALFVDNILDEKNDTE
+366 ALFVDNILDEEDDTE
-381 DLTID
+381 DLAID
-386 IVLFPK
+386 VILFP

>member
-1 MCNVDILLMVMKSL
+1 MVMKSL
-15 KFIFFIL
+15 KFLFFIL
-22 LAFLASCIE
+22 IAFLASCME
-31 QKSQNKIKNNTVE
+31 QKSQNKIKNNIVE
-44 VKVEE
+44 VEVEE

-63 YLSSSV
+63 YLSSAV

-91 LKSKEVTQTML
+91 LQSKEVTQTIL

-117 AHSLDSIWV
+117 ANSLDSIWMS
-126 ADESERVFLLNNV
+126 DESERVFLLDNA
-139 GQIKTVVDL
+139 GQIKTTVNL
-148 REYLQN
+148 KEYLQD

-165 MFTSRLYYNEV
+165 MFTSHLYYNEI

-184 KNLSSQTFIVR
+184 KKMASQTFVVR
-195 ELFVNREKDVIDYE
+195 ELFLDKGKDAIDYE

-224 YIDAPNVNFTTK
+224 FINAPNVNFTTT

-242 PFESSIYTLNIQA
+242 PFESSVYTLDIQTG
-255 QERKYVVAQSQYT
+255 ERKYVPAQSQYT
-268 GNVVERIEPGT
+268 ENIVERVEPGT
-279 DYPTIE
+279 DYSTIE

-298 YIPKLKKYA
+298 YIPKLKKYV
-307 RVHLGGVNFDEKKEM
+307 RLHLGGVDFDEKRGRD
-322 NELMNDRALYL
+322 ELMNDRILYL
-333 MIFDEN
+333 MIFDEK
-339 MEMVGEA
+339 MKVLGES

-355 FTGWSASYNGV
+355 FTGWSVSYNGV
-366 ALFVDNILDEKNDTE
+366 ALFVDNILDEEDDTE
-381 DLTID
+381 DLAID
-386 IVLFPK
+386 VILFP

>member
-1 MCNVDILLMVMKSL
+1 MKSL

-22 LAFLASCIE
+22 IAFLASCME
-31 QKSQNKIKNNTVE
+31 QKSQNKIKNNIVE
-44 VKVEE
+44 VEVEE

-63 YLSSSV
+63 YLSSAV

-91 LKSKEVTQTML
+91 LQSKEVTQTIL

-117 AHSLDSIWV
+117 ANSLDSIWMS
-126 ADESERVFLLNNV
+126 DESERVFLLDNA
-139 GQIKTVVDL
+139 GQIKTTVNL
-148 REYLQN
+148 KEYLQD

-165 MFTSRLYYNEV
+165 MFTSHLYYNEI
-176 RQSLMFLV
+176 RQSLMFLL
-184 KNLSSQTFIVR
+184 KKMASQTFVVR
-195 ELFVNREKDVIDYE
+195 ELFLDKGKDAIDYE

-224 YIDAPNVNFTTK
+224 FINAPNVNFTTT

-242 PFESSIYTLNIQA
+242 PFESSVYTLDIQTG
-255 QERKYVVAQSQYT
+255 ERKYVPAQSQYT
-268 GNVVERIEPGT
+268 ENIVERVEPGT
-279 DYPTIE
+279 DYSTIE

-298 YIPKLKKYA
+298 YIPKLKKYV
-307 RVHLGGVNFDEKKEM
+307 RLHLGGVDFDEKRGRD
-322 NELMNDRALYL
+322 ELMNDRILYL
-333 MIFDEN
+333 MIFDEK
-339 MEMVGEA
+339 MKVLGES

-355 FTGWSASYNGV
+355 FTGWSVSYNGV
-366 ALFVDNILDEKNDTE
+366 ALFVDNILDEEDDTE
-381 DLTID
+381 DLAID
-386 IVLFPK
+386 VILFP

>member
-1 MCNVDILLMVMKSL
+1 MWNIDILLMVMKSL

-22 LAFLASCIE
+22 IAFLASCME
-31 QKSQNKIKNNTVE
+31 QKSQNKIKNNIVE
-44 VKVEE
+44 VEVEE

-63 YLSSSV
+63 YLSSAV

-91 LKSKEVTQTML
+91 LQSKEVTQTIL

-117 AHSLDSIWV
+117 ANSLDSIWMS
-126 ADESERVFLLNNV
+126 DESERVFLLDNA
-139 GQIKTVVDL
+139 GQIKTTVNL
-148 REYLQN
+148 KEYLQD

-165 MFTSRLYYNEV
+165 MFTSHLYYNEI

-184 KNLSSQTFIVR
+184 KKMASQTFVVR
-195 ELFVNREKDVIDYE
+195 ELFLDKGKDAIDYE

-216 PDITSGYA
+216 PNITSGYA
-224 YIDAPNVNFTTK
+224 FINAPNVNFTTT

-242 PFESSIYTLNIQA
+242 PFESSVYTLDIQTG
-255 QERKYVVAQSQYT
+255 ERKYVPAQSQYT
-268 GNVVERIEPGT
+268 ENIVERVEPGT
-279 DYPTIE
+279 DYSTIE

-298 YIPKLKKYA
+298 YIPKLKKYV
-307 RVHLGGVNFDEKKEM
+307 RLHLGGVDFDEKRGRD
-322 NELMNDRALYL
+322 ELMNDRILYL
-333 MIFDEN
+333 MIFDEK
-339 MEMVGEA
+339 MKVLGES

-355 FTGWSASYNGV
+355 FTGWSVSYNGV
-366 ALFVDNILDEKNDTE
+366 ALFVDNILDEEDDTE
-381 DLTID
+381 DLAID
-386 IVLFPK
+386 VILFP

>member
-1 MCNVDILLMVMKSL
+1 MKSL

-22 LAFLASCIE
+22 IAFLASCME
-31 QKSQNKIKNNTVE
+31 QKSQNKIKNNIVE
-44 VKVEE
+44 VEVEE
-49 MKFPPQTVLQLKSY
+49 MKFPLQTVLQLKSY
-63 YLSSSV
+63 YLSSAV

-91 LKSKEVTQTML
+91 LQSKEVTQTIL

-117 AHSLDSIWV
+117 ANSLDSIWMS
-126 ADESERVFLLNNV
+126 DESERVFLLDNA
-139 GQIKTVVDL
+139 GQIKTTVNL
-148 REYLQN
+148 KEYLQD

-165 MFTSRLYYNEV
+165 MFTSHLYYNEI

-184 KNLSSQTFIVR
+184 KKMASQTFVVR
-195 ELFVNREKDVIDYE
+195 ELFLDKGKDAIDYE

-224 YIDAPNVNFTTK
+224 FINAPNVNFTTT

-242 PFESSIYTLNIQA
+242 PFESSVYTLDIQTG
-255 QERKYVVAQSQYT
+255 ERKYVPAQSQYT
-268 GNVVERIEPGT
+268 ENIVERVEPGT
-279 DYPTIE
+279 DYSTIE

-298 YIPKLKKYA
+298 YIPKLKKYV
-307 RVHLGGVNFDEKKEM
+307 RLHLRGVDFDEKRGRD
-322 NELMNDRALYL
+322 ELMNDRILYL
-333 MIFDEN
+333 MIFDEK
-339 MEMVGEA
+339 MKVLGES

-355 FTGWSASYNGV
+355 FTGWSVSYNGV
-366 ALFVDNILDEKNDTE
+366 ALFVDNILDEEDDTE
-381 DLTID
+381 DLAID
-386 IVLFPK
+386 VILFP

>member
-1 MCNVDILLMVMKSL
+1 MVMKSL

-22 LAFLASCIE
+22 IAFLASCME
-31 QKSQNKIKNNTVE
+31 QQSQNKIKNNIVE
-44 VKVEE
+44 VEVEE

-63 YLSSSV
+63 YLSSAV

-91 LKSKEVTQTML
+91 LQSKEVTQTIL

-117 AHSLDSIWV
+117 ANSLDSIWMS
-126 ADESERVFLLNNV
+126 DESERVFLLDNA
-139 GQIKTVVDL
+139 GQIKTTVNL
-148 REYLQN
+148 KEYLQD

-165 MFTSRLYYNEV
+165 MFTSHLYYNEI

-184 KNLSSQTFIVR
+184 KKMASQTFVVR
-195 ELFVNREKDVIDYE
+195 ELFLDKGKDAIDYE

-224 YIDAPNVNFTTK
+224 FINAPNVNFTTT

-242 PFESSIYTLNIQA
+242 PFESSVYTLDIQTG
-255 QERKYVVAQSQYT
+255 ERKYVPAQSQYT
-268 GNVVERIEPGT
+268 ENIVERVEPGT
-279 DYPTIE
+279 DYSTIE

-298 YIPKLKKYA
+298 YIPKLKKYV
-307 RVHLGGVNFDEKKEM
+307 RLHLGGVDFDEKRGRD
-322 NELMNDRALYL
+322 ELMNDRILYL
-333 MIFDEN
+333 MIFDEK
-339 MEMVGEA
+339 MKVLGES

-355 FTGWSASYNGV
+355 FTGWSVSYNGV
-366 ALFVDNILDEKNDTE
+366 ALFVDNILDEEDDTE
-381 DLTID
+381 DLAID
-386 IVLFPK
+386 VILFP

>member
-1 MCNVDILLMVMKSL
+1 MVMKSL

-22 LAFLASCIE
+22 IAFLASCME
-31 QKSQNKIKNNTVE
+31 QKSQNKIKNNIVE
-44 VKVEE
+44 VEVEE
-49 MKFPPQTVLQLKSY
+49 MKFPPQTVSQLKSY
-63 YLSSSV
+63 YLSSAV

-91 LKSKEVTQTML
+91 LQSKEVTQTIL

-117 AHSLDSIWV
+117 ANSLDSIWMS
-126 ADESERVFLLNNV
+126 DESERVFLLDNA
-139 GQIKTVVDL
+139 GQIKTTVNL
-148 REYLQN
+148 KEYLQD

-165 MFTSRLYYNEV
+165 MFTSHLYYNEI

-184 KNLSSQTFIVR
+184 KKMASQTFVVR
-195 ELFVNREKDVIDYE
+195 ELFLDKGKDAIDYE

-224 YIDAPNVNFTTK
+224 FINAPNVNFTTT

-242 PFESSIYTLNIQA
+242 PFESSVYTLDIQTG
-255 QERKYVVAQSQYT
+255 ERKYVPAQSQYT
-268 GNVVERIEPGT
+268 ENIVERVEPGT
-279 DYPTIE
+279 DYSTIE

-298 YIPKLKKYA
+298 YIPKLKKYV
-307 RVHLGGVNFDEKKEM
+307 RLHLGGVDFDEKRGRD
-322 NELMNDRALYL
+322 ELMNDRILYL
-333 MIFDEN
+333 MIFDEK
-339 MEMVGEA
+339 MKVLGES

-355 FTGWSASYNGV
+355 FTGWSVSYNGV
-366 ALFVDNILDEKNDTE
+366 ALFVDNILDEEDDTE
-381 DLTID
+381 DLAID
-386 IVLFPK
+386 VILFP